1 MLVLLRE
8 QVFMT
13 MMHSGVELTITTFG
27 TLLIAAAETHDY
39 ALVQEASPACLAP
52 CTNEKPLMAFRQT

>member
-1 MLVLLRE
+1 
-8 QVFMT
+8 MT

-27 TLLIAAAETHDY
+27 TLLIAGAETHDY